1 MPESLQKL
9 NNLFYHILPV
19 SSRPQHKEIRKSI
32 SPPCSSFI
40 AYLAVF
46 GYTVTMVIGT
56 YITRGGQVLIRDK
69 GANVLILR

>member
-1 MPESLQKL
+1 MPESFQKL

-19 SSRPQHKEIRKSI
+19 SSRPHHEEIRKSI

>member
-1 MPESLQKL
+1 MSELLHKS
-9 NNLFYHILPV
+9 NNLFYHIMPV
-19 SSRPQHKEIRKSI
+19 SSRPQYEEIRKSI

-56 YITRGGQVLIRDK
+56 YITRGGPVLIRDK